1 MIRAFLWSFLEQG
14 GTRIIQLLVQIVLAR
29 LIGPEAFGIL
39 AILLVFTNIADAI
52 AQSGLGMALVQK
64 PNAAKKDFTTA
75 FWLSLLLAAMV
86 FIILWLIAPLLASIY
101 QEQSLEILLRAL
113 SFVVFLNS
121 VNSVQRAYLQRHMD
135 FKKLF
140 QANVIAALLS
150 GIFGIGAAV
159 LGFGIWAL
167 VIQTLSQSLFTC
179 ITLLV
184 VVPWKPTFTFD
195 KTSAGLMYSYGW
207 KICITGIL
215 NVIYTGVSE
224 LIIGKACSVTDLGY
238 YSQGRKWPNAA
249 ISLATNALQNV
260 FFPAFA
266 SLQNDLAGLRAA
278 MKKSLVAGSFL
289 MVPVSFFFAVAAEP
303 VVALLLTETWL
314 PCVPVFQSLCIANSL
329 MLLQVINLRAYMALG
344 DSGLYMR
351 LQIIKVALSVV
362 AISVAALLTKDIYIV
377 AAVNAVLIAFNVI
390 FVDLHSAKRVHSYSR
405 LSQIKDIIPI
415 YLIAAVAGIGSYAI
429 SVFNFSN
436 IAELVLMAIVFVFIY
451 LLLSV
456 TFKIQ
461 GAKEC
466 FQLLNG
472 LLNKKNNS

>member
-1 MIRAFLWSFLEQG
+1 MIKSFIWSFLEQG
-14 GTRIIQLLVQIVLAR
+14 GTKIVQLLVQIVLAR
-29 LIGPEAFGIL
+29 LISPEAFGIL

-64 PNAAKKDFTTA
+64 SDATKKDYTTA
-75 FWLSLLLAAMV
+75 FWLSLLLATIV
-86 FIILWLIAPLLASIY
+86 FIVLWFIAPVLALVY
-101 QEQSLEILLRAL
+101 QEQSLEVMLHVL

-121 VNSVQRAYLQRHMD
+121 ANSVQRAYLQRHME

-140 QANVIAALLS
+140 QANVVTAVLS
-150 GIFGIGAAV
+150 GVFGIGAAI

-167 VIQTLSQSLFTC
+167 VIQTLAQSLCAC

-184 VVPWKPTFTFD
+184 VVPWKPTFAFD
-195 KTSAGLMYSYGW
+195 KLSAKHMYSYGW
-207 KICITGIL
+207 KICVTGIL

-249 ISLATNALQNV
+249 ISLITNALQNV

-266 SLQNDLAGLRAA
+266 SLQNDLVALRDT
-278 MKKSLVAGSFL
+278 MKKSLIAGSFL
-289 MVPVSFFFAVAAEP
+289 IVPVSFFFTAVAEP
-303 VVALLLTETWL
+303 MVALLLTETWL

-351 LQIIKVALSVV
+351 LQIIKVTLNVV
-362 AISVAALLTKDIYIV
+362 IIGLAALLTKDIYIV
-377 AAVNAVLIAFNVI
+377 AVVSAVLSVFNVI
-390 FVDLHSAKRVHSYSR
+390 FIDLHSTKRVHGYAR
-405 LSQIKDIIPI
+405 LSQIKDILPI
-415 YLIAAVAGIGSYAI
+415 YLIAAVAGAVSYAI
-429 SVFNFSN
+429 TFLKFSY
-436 IAELVLMAIVFVFIY
+436 IAELVLMAIVFVSIY

-456 TFKIQ
+456 VFKVQ

-472 LLNKKNNS
+472 LLDRKNNN